1 MRARQGRSTGLAIFL
16 IGLLVVSYCLP
27 VAANAA
33 NSKSTTVWSGTVLLP
48 DGYLV
53 GAQDILIIQEGTTIR
68 LGSDESLTI
77 DGRVMIEGTE
87 NDPVIVES
95 ILGKHDGIRFNQSS
109 QGLGSTIEHLT
120 ITDAEFGITIYGSN
134 PQLTDVT
141 VENADRVAVDLF
153 DGATPT
159 INNLEINGGGQDV
172 HGTSNS
178 WRYGI
183 GLSVGANSAPT
194 LNGLIADGLITRA
207 VNYWGNS
214 GG

>member
-1 MRARQGRSTGLAIFL
+1 MFVYHCCVVDANHFQQGGNNTTNEASGLHMRARQGRSTGLAIFL

-87 NDPVIVES
+87 NDPIILES

-109 QGLGSTIEHLT
+109 QGLGSSIENLT

-159 INNLEINGGGQDV
+159 INNLRSMEEV
-172 HGTSNS
+172 KMSTAPPT
-178 WRYGI
+178 
-183 GLSVGANSAPT
+183 VGDMVLGS
-194 LNGLIADGLITRA
+194 R
-207 VNYWGNS
+207 
-214 GG
+214 